1 MTRTH
6 HHQEEPTEN
15 KGSTTKHNLKKMN
28 QKRKKEKYKLTD
40 REFFRD
46 DTGCFTSCLELW
58 MEEAVQRHMLTSC
71 PPIQKLNWKKRK
83 KSRNRSR
90 NLSGYS
96 ASQWSKLRRKYFGP
110 GDQGLGQACVTALVS
125 ELRPPPST
133 FRGLSCTRISQ
144 DHSTVL
150 AECWT
155 GSWPSSGTSHTL
167 CQPLLRRPLR
177 PHWFSSKAAYL
188 CSSLAQTP
196 LREIPNPR
204 VRLSGPP
211 PMYLFLPNTGQ
222 F

>member
-1 MTRTH
+1 MNTMRMTRTH

-15 KGSTTKHNLKKMN
+15 KGSTTKPNSKKVN

-150 AECWT
+150 AECRT

-167 CQPLLRRPLR
+167 CQPLLPSAQATTMATLVFFKGCL
-177 PHWFSSKAAYL
+177 PMFFS
-188 CSSLAQTP
+188 CSDTS
-196 LREIPNPR
+196 
-204 VRLSGPP
+204 
-211 PMYLFLPNTGQ
+211 
-222 F
+222 